1 MAILA
6 IWQQLALNRH
16 TLKDNFLPIFYEF
29 KGGLLRKSAEKV
41 IFKLK
46 KQCFTSKMINF
57 GLGRHLLSS

>member
-6 IWQQLALNRH
+6 IWQHL
-16 TLKDNFLPIFYEF
+16 TLKPLTLRYHFLHIFYEF

>member
-6 IWQQLALNRH
+6 IWQHLALNPH
-16 TLKDNFLPIFYEF
+16 TLKDHFLPIFYQF